1 MAAARGGNGVES
13 SDEDGALLVAAG
25 PAAGAGEEAGDA
37 TNCGASAGGDSAIN
51 EGGFAGCEH
60 ERGRKGGVEA
70 APSPAL
76 ASVEDI

>member
-13 SDEDGALLVAAG
+13 SDEE
-25 PAAGAGEEAGDA
+25 AGAGDEAGDA
-37 TNCGASAGGDSAIN
+37 TIRGASTGGDSAIN
-51 EGGFAGCEH
+51 EGGFTGCEH